1 MIGGASPCL
10 EAQAARGGEGGCRL
24 PAGPARACVEGA
36 VDGASPCMEGRR
48 RPGVGFPNVLSSWY
62 TQQSRKEKVIVVE
75 CRGHDCAR
83 FQNVD
88 HAHG

>member
-1 MIGGASPCL
+1 MTQNEHRFSPGRKGGPRYYYKLSCERECSRGEDYRL
-10 EAQAARGGEGGCRL
+10 IKLSIIEYAR
-24 PAGPARACVEGA
+24 
-36 VDGASPCMEGRR
+36 
-48 RPGVGFPNVLSSWY
+48 
-62 TQQSRKEKVIVVE
+62 RKEKVIVVE